1 MLASCP
7 ERLHV
12 PQRLP
17 PSQSLPLPRHEV
29 SDPARIKH
37 VALGTYGL
45 PSPISPPPSSGAHD
59 LSSDA
64 LLASAVVNPRMGPS
78 ALDVT
83 LSPPLPL
90 AELGDPFELLP
101 PPCMGLRTPP
111 RTSQGWRA
119 DLDDDHNDGD
129 FGADSLRAPAT
140 GLLSPPADA
149 FLANAEVGLG
159 LETGHPESPASVSS
173 DLEAVAYE
181 GLRICLDSSEYWA
194 NVPFRLERQVKVEDN
209 KGTVRT
215 PSPPPP
221 PCQPKPRQLDSLLD
235 PAEEEDRKP
244 DLSAPIDT
252 HAGVRP
258 PDNVTVRVRKWI
270 IIACFRFSR
279 AEHFR
284 LLPQP
289 FIWKLV
295 KLLGNDTYAPWIQWD
310 EEGRH
315 ILVALNHLR
324 FLAVLGLFF
333 RHSSVKS
340 FVRQL
345 HASFLLLAPV
355 ISRCALMSR
364 CIQIYG
370 FRRVPTSR
378 LPDILPSL
386 GSTTTAGAPR
396 PDSYAA
402 FHHPDFVRASASH
415 QPRMLSLMRPGGGGQ
430 TSRTSTST
438 RNTRSRAART
448 VS

>member
-129 FGADSLRAPAT
+129 FDVDGFRAPAT

-149 FLANAEVGLG
+149 FLADAEVALG

-173 DLEAVAYE
+173 DLESVAYE
-181 GLRICLDSSEYWA
+181 GLRICLDSSEYCA
-194 NVPFRLERQVKVEDN
+194 NVLFQAERQVKVEDS
-209 KGTVRT
+209 KGTARS

-221 PCQPKPRQLDSLLD
+221 PCQPEPRQLDSLLD

-244 DLSAPIDT
+244 ELSAPNVT
-252 HAGVRP
+252 RAGARP
-258 PDNVTVRVRKWI
+258 PDNVT
-270 IIACFRFSR
+270 
-279 AEHFR
+279 
-284 LLPQP
+284 P

-295 KLLGNDTYAPWIQWD
+295 KLLENDVYAPWIQW
-310 EEGRH
+310 EEQGRH

-333 RHSSVKS
+333 AHSSVKS
-340 FVRQL
+340 F
-345 HASFLLLAPV
+345 
-355 ISRCALMSR
+355 
-364 CIQIYG
+364 IYG

>member
-17 PSQSLPLPRHEV
+17 PSQSLPPARHEV

-37 VALGTYGL
+37 VAFGAYGL
-45 PSPISPPPSSGAHD
+45 PSPVSPPASSGTHD
-59 LSSDA
+59 LHSDA
-64 LLASAVVNPRMGPS
+64 LFAAAVVNPRMGPS

-101 PPCMGLRTPP
+101 PSCMGLRTPP

-129 FGADSLRAPAT
+129 FDVDGYRAPAT

-149 FLANAEVGLG
+149 FLADAEVALG

-173 DLEAVAYE
+173 DLESVAYE
-181 GLRICLDSSEYWA
+181 GLRICLDSSEYCA
-194 NVPFRLERQVKVEDN
+194 N
-209 KGTVRT
+209 
-215 PSPPPP
+215 
-221 PCQPKPRQLDSLLD
+221 
-235 PAEEEDRKP
+235 EEDRKP
-244 DLSAPIDT
+244 ELSAPNVT
-252 HAGVRP
+252 RAGARP
-258 PDNVTVRVRKWI
+258 PDNVT
-270 IIACFRFSR
+270 
-279 AEHFR
+279 
-284 LLPQP
+284 P

-295 KLLGNDTYAPWIQWD
+295 KLLENDVYGPWIQWD
-310 EEGRH
+310 KQGRH

-333 RHSSVKS
+333 AHSSVKS
-340 FVRQL
+340 F
-345 HASFLLLAPV
+345 
-355 ISRCALMSR
+355 
-364 CIQIYG
+364 IYG
-370 FRRVPTSR
+370 FRRVPTSQ

-386 GSTTTAGAPR
+386 GSTTTAAGAPR

-415 QPRMLSLMRPGGGGQ
+415 QPRMLSLMRPGGGQ

-438 RNTRSRAART
+438 RATRSRAART
-448 VS
+448 IS